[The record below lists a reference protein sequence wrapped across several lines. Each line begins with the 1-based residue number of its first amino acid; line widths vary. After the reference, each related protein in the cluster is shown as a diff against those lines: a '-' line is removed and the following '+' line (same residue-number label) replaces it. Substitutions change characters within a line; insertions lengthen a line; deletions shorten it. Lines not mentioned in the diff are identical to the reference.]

1 VNRSADLDGVAAWVG
16 AEVVTRAE
24 VAVELERLRAGPL
37 GARLPPEGT
46 GEARQLRRWV
56 AQRVVLRR
64 LLERERDALAPAG
77 TVDAVDAVDP
87 APRVRPDP
95 AVVGSAAA
103 DVLAASAAARA
114 VFASVT
120 ARIRLPEDELR
131 RYYARNP
138 DQFSRPAR
146 WLLRHAF
153 HPSDP
158 APLAALLAA
167 APPVIAA
174 PASLPAAVLAAA
186 RAAGPAPVTVG
197 PVCSTL
203 GWHLLAVDDRRP
215 PATVRYP
222 QARAQIAD
230 HLLNRARQLA
240 FARWLDARCAA
251 LVRLSPGYEHP
262 ADPRQPDATH
272 RH

>member
-24 VAVELERLRAGPL
+24 VAAELERLRAGPL
-37 GARLPPEGT
+37 GARLPPDGT

-56 AQRVVLRR
+56 AQRAVLRR
-64 LLERERDALAPAG
+64 LLERERDALGPGG
-77 TVDAVDAVDP
+77 TVEA

-103 DVLAASAAARA
+103 DVLATSAAARA

-120 ARIRLPEDELR
+120 AGIRLPEDELR

-158 APLAALLAA
+158 TPLAALLAA

-197 PVCSTL
+197 PVRSTL
-203 GWHLLAVDDRRP
+203 GWHLVAVDDQRS
-215 PATVRYP
+215 PASVPYP
-222 QARAQIAD
+222 QARAQIAGR
-230 HLLNRARQLA
+230 LLDRARQLA